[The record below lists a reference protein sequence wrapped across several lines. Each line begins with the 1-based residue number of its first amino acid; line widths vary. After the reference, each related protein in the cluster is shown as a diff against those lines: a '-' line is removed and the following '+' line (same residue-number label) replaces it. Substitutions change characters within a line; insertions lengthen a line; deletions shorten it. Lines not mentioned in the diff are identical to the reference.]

1 MHTSDPATP
10 HWSAIVSFIDHLTAA
25 GYAVAV
31 FTPEELGKVSADK
44 VTSHMI
50 DHGWQLIDTENA
62 PPVEDRIE
70 LFNPTTDTTQFVR
83 PRSLDLIA
91 EVTPEE
97 EEAWKN
103 WKEQGANK

>member
-31 FTPEELGKVSADK
+31 FTPEELGKASADK

-62 PPVEDRIE
+62 PP
-70 LFNPTTDTTQFVR
+70 L
-83 PRSLDLIA
+83 

-103 WKEQGANK
+103 WKEQGVNK